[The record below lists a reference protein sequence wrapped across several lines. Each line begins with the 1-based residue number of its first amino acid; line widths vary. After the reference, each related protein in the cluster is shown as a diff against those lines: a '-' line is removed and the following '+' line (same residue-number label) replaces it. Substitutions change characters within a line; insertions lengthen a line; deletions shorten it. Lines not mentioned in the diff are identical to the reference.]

1 MENLKEIL
9 DSTLDKAKFD
19 LGKRQERRT
28 QIVATYS
35 RDPEDIILPDK
46 MRAFASR
53 ENWGDKIAAQAR
65 SASVILSD
73 EAFGHFLGAF
83 KDLFEDFIDVKTG
96 KIGHTFPMDSANYSF
111 VRSESNGV
119 TVQGFVSPVN
129 EFANVLVRAAAIL
142 GTEKLTNMIS
152 RWIEK
157 ECVKYRTSAILNGLH
172 LNTMLKPFPGVRIEP
187 LPRSTEGKF
196 GSLPFHG
203 SDAIEDYLGRTMISI
218 ESTVSPAFFR
228 PEDEYKDYD
237 VKANFVPKI
246 EIEMISQA
254 LALESYRY
262 VEVAFSWNDYQEAS
276 LYLSP
281 GSKSSRSKPRGGLDS
296 RFLGFSL
303 QNDYSSGVKTLS
315 IDEKNISHL
324 SEKRVSDLI
333 STLSKQNDERLR
345 VALSRWCRSN
355 EPFKTLADQFIDLR
369 IALEAL
375 YLRDFNRERNQEMRF
390 RLALFGAWYLG
401 NGFDQRKTIR
411 MTLRDVYD
419 TASGVV
425 HGGEKGI
432 NVSNNALLAEG
443 QRLCRL
449 GILKFVY
456 EGPPDDW
463 GDLIL
468 GIDYVNIKNSKPT

>member
-1 MENLKEIL
+1 MEGLKEIL
-9 DSTLDKAKFD
+9 DSTVDKSKFD

-35 RDPEDIILPDK
+35 RDPQDIIIPDK

-53 ENWGDKIAAQAR
+53 ENWGDEIAAQAR
-65 SASVILSD
+65 SARVILSD
-73 EAFGHFLGAF
+73 EAFGHFLEAF

-111 VRSESNGV
+111 VRSELNGV
-119 TVQGFVSPVN
+119 TVEGFVSPVN

-187 LPRSTEGKF
+187 LPRSTDGKF

-203 SDAIEDYLGRTMISI
+203 SDSIEDYLGRTMISI

-228 PEDEYKDYD
+228 PEDEST
-237 VKANFVPKI
+237 VQANFVSNI
-246 EIEMISQA
+246 EPEMISQA

-262 VEVAFSWNDYQEAS
+262 VEVAFSWNDYQDAS

-281 GSKSSRSKPRGGLDS
+281 GSKSSRSKPRVGLDS
-296 RFLGFSL
+296 RMLGFSL
-303 QNDYSSGVKTLS
+303 QKDYSSGVKTLS
-315 IDEKNISHL
+315 IDEENISHL
-324 SEKRVSDLI
+324 SEKRFSDLI

-345 VALSRWCRSN
+345 VALSRWCKSN
-355 EPFKTLADQFIDLR
+355 ESFKTLADRFIDLR
-369 IALEAL
+369 VALEAL
-375 YLRDFNRERNQEMRF
+375 FLRDIKGEKNQEMGF
-390 RLALFGAWYLG
+390 RLAMNGAWFLG
-401 NGFDQRKTIR
+401 NGFKQRKEFR
-411 MTLRDVYD
+411 KTLRGTYHKASHAVHNGDVERNKENL
-419 TASGVV
+419 T
-425 HGGEKGI
+425 
-432 NVSNNALLAEG
+432 LLAKG

-449 GILKFVY
+449 GIIKLLI
-456 EGPPDDW
+456 EGDPHDW

-468 GIDYVNIKNSKPT
+468 GIKCDNKRNNNST